1 MYPGQV
7 TMPRT
12 GKLEI
17 VINESGLVESAAM
30 TGSISAAYDTL
41 ALNAVRTW
49 RYKPATMNGV
59 PVKFRKVVQ
68 IAIRPTS

>member
-1 MYPGQV
+1 
-7 TMPRT
+7 
-12 GKLEI
+12 
-17 VINESGLVESAAM
+17 M